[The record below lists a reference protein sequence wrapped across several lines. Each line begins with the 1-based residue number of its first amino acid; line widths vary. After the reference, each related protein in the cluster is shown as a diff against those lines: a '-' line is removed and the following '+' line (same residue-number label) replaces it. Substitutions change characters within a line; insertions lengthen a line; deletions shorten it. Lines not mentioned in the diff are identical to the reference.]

1 MRDIIILS
9 MICELIVVGG
19 AILAGVPVMTTLK
32 TVVSRSVNTTIL
44 LALGLVSWVFVGI
57 IVNHAVRYIPGDRE
71 LVSGP
76 LRIGDIDFNVTV
88 FVPMVLYTLMLFYV
102 LAQPL
107 FAAWKG
113 RSLRDCIRA
122 PSNETP
128 RHSRIA

>member
-19 AILAGVPVMTTLK
+19 AILAGVPVLTTLK

-122 PSNETP
+122 PSNEAP
-128 RHSRIA
+128 RPSRIS

>member
-19 AILAGVPVMTTLK
+19 AILAGVPVLTTLK

-76 LRIGDIDFNVTV
+76 LRIGDIDFDVTV

-128 RHSRIA
+128 RHSRIS

>member
-19 AILAGVPVMTTLK
+19 AILAGVPVLTTLK

-57 IVNHAVRYIPGDRE
+57 IVNHTVRYIPGDRE

-76 LRIGDIDFNVTV
+76 LRIGDIDFDVTV
-88 FVPMVLYTLMLFYV
+88 FVPMVLYTLMLVYL

-128 RHSRIA
+128 RHSRIS

>member
-1 MRDIIILS
+1 MRNIVILS

-19 AILAGVPVMTTLK
+19 AILAGVPVLSSLK
-32 TVVSRSVNTTIL
+32 TVVSRGVNTTIL

-57 IVNHAVRYIPGDRE
+57 IVNRAVLFIPGDRE
-71 LVSGP
+71 LISGP

-88 FVPMVLYTLMLFYV
+88 FVPMILYTLTLVYL

-122 PSNETP
+122 PSTETP
-128 RHSRIA
+128 RPSRIA